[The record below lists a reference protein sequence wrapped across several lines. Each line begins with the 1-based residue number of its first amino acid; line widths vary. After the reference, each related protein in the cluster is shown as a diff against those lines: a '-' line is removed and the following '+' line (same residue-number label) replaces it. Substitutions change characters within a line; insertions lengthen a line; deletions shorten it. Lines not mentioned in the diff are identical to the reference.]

1 MSKFLEIG
9 EILDLPI
16 PKISVVPD
24 KITQV
29 KYKESSKLEILTLF
43 IGIGVVVT
51 ITYLIQIQNE
61 KSSHSRNES

>member
-29 KYKESSKLEILTLF
+29 KYKGSSKLEILTLI

-61 KSSHSRNES
+61 KSSYSRNES

>member
-29 KYKESSKLEILTLF
+29 KYKRSSKLEILTLI

-61 KSSHSRNES
+61 KSSYSRNES